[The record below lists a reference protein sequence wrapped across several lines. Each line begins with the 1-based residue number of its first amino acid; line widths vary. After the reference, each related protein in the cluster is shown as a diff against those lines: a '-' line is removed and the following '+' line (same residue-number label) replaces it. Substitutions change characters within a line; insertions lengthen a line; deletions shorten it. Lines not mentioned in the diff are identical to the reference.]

1 MQAASSDC
9 AGAADERQHQPLCPP
24 LLASQLAL
32 RARRR
37 PGQLRVFVCLPSR
50 PSLSGRSASGFPSA
64 LPTRPFVII
73 HRRPGWSLCRAR
85 GGARVAHPQIAAR
98 CLLFMVLYHQPA
110 PSGAIAVRWLAACPG
125 RRTRSLTGG
134 STQPALSNRGHC
146 SEHLHSSHADNGIIS
161 SFIMQFCIAMS
172 APPNQPALLPLR
184 RAADH
189 PTIFRM
195 SGDVNFWT
203 LGCVGRGIMSREPI
217 AARKLSWALH
227 TRPATF
233 AR

>member
-1 MQAASSDC
+1 MFLFVYHRALPLRADLPPASP
-9 AGAADERQHQPLCPP
+9 AHCPP
-24 LLASQLAL
+24 APSSSFIA
-32 RARRR
+32 
-37 PGQLRVFVCLPSR
+37 GQD
-50 PSLSGRSASGFPSA
+50 GPSA
-64 LPTRPFVII
+64 ARAPEHASRTRKLL
-73 HRRPGWSLCRAR
+73 H
-85 GGARVAHPQIAAR
+85 GAY
-98 CLLFMVLYHQPA
+98 CSWYHQPA
-110 PSGAIAVRWLAACPG
+110 PLGAIAVRWLAACPG

-172 APPNQPALLPLR
+172 APPNQSALLPLR

-195 SGDVNFWT
+195 SGDVNFWM
-203 LGCVGRGIMSREPI
+203 LGCVGRGITSREPI